1 MKVLGI
7 DPGSNI
13 TGYGL
18 IERGPKGLIGT
29 AFGEI
34 RSPRGGTFSGRLLKI
49 HTEIFELIDSL
60 KPDAVAM
67 EEIFY
72 GKNVQSL
79 IKQGHARG
87 VAILAV
93 AQRGIPI
100 YEYSPTQIKQAVVGY
115 GQASKDQVL
124 SMVKIILGLSE
135 TPSLDASDAL
145 AIAICHSNFLKTT
158 EA

>member
-18 IERGPKGLIGT
+18 IEKGPKGLTGK

-49 HTEIFELIDSL
+49 HREMTELIDSHE
-60 KPDAVAM
+60 PDAVAM
-67 EEIFY
+67 EEIFF

-87 VAILAV
+87 VIILAA

-100 YEYSPTQIKQAVVGY
+100 FEYSPTRIKQAVVGY
-115 GQASKDQVL
+115 GHAGKDQVQ
-124 SMVKIILGLSE
+124 SMVKIILGLSDI
-135 TPSLDASDAL
+135 PSLDASDAL
-145 AIAICHSNFLKTT
+145 AIAICHSNFLKKA
-158 EA
+158 ES

>member
-1 MKVLGI
+1 
-7 DPGSNI
+7 
-13 TGYGL
+13 
-18 IERGPKGLIGT
+18 
-29 AFGEI
+29 
-34 RSPRGGTFSGRLLKI
+34 
-49 HTEIFELIDSL
+49 
-60 KPDAVAM
+60 
-67 EEIFY
+67 
-72 GKNVQSL
+72 
-79 IKQGHARG
+79 

-135 TPSLDASDAL
+135 TLTLDASDAL

>member
-18 IERGPKGLIGT
+18 IENGPRGLTGK

-49 HTEIFELIDSL
+49 HREMSELIDSHE
-60 KPDAVAM
+60 PDAVAM
-67 EEIFY
+67 EEIFF

-87 VAILAV
+87 VAILAAV
-93 AQRGIPI
+93 QRGIPI
-100 YEYSPTQIKQAVVGY
+100 FEYSPTQIKLAVVGY
-115 GQASKDQVL
+115 GLAGKGQVQ
-124 SMVKIILGLSE
+124 SMVKLILGLSE

-145 AIAICHSNFLKTT
+145 AIAICHSNFLKKT